1 MDLYSGCLVYEL
13 NGVPCEINF
22 DGVDIET
29 IEETYGNVV
38 RDRVLRFEVIAI
50 VRYVVLWVFLWIM
63 SWREL

>member
-1 MDLYSGCLVYEL
+1 MMEKLDEGKTDLYSGCLAYEL

-38 RDRVLRFEVIAI
+38 RDRVLRFEVIMI
-50 VRYVVLWVFLWIM
+50 GEK
-63 SWREL
+63 S